1 MQINNI
7 LVPIDF
13 SKCAKNALRTAIVIA
28 KKSKAKIHM
37 VNAVHVHSPHPE
49 ITGGLIEEIVADY
62 EVQVRESFTELE
74 SEIIELK
81 DVPHETDRFIAY
93 LTDAIY
99 TETQNKAIDLIVMG
113 TRADH
118 TEMEHLLGTR
128 ATDVIQ
134 TIPVPILVI
143 PETYEG
149 FAINKAGLAIEYDS
163 SLLFQDFN
171 ILKMLCLAFDAE
183 LLAFNISEDP
193 SKVSQADQKLIGKLK
208 SYLVPTNCSVRTVE
222 SSSISAGIKGFVANH
237 ELSMLAMIPKRRNF
251 FERLFQKSIT
261 NALAVDLDVPMLIIR
276 ES

>member
-13 SKCAKNALRTAIVIA
+13 SKCAKNALRAAIVIA
-28 KKSKAKIHM
+28 KKSNAKIIM

-62 EVQVRESFTELE
+62 EVQVRESFKELE

-81 DVPHETDRFIAY
+81 DVPHEADRFIAY

-99 TETQNKAIDLIVMG
+99 TETQNKSIDLIVMG
-113 TRADH
+113 TRSEH

-134 TIPVPILVI
+134 TIPVPMLVI
-143 PETYEG
+143 PETHGQFEL
-149 FAINKAGLAIEYDS
+149 NKAGLAIEYDS

-171 ILKMLCLAFDAE
+171 VLKLLCLAFDAE
-183 LLAFNISEDP
+183 LLAFNISDDP
-193 SKVSQADQKLIGKLK
+193 SNISVEDQKLIGKLK
-208 SYLVPTNCSVRTVE
+208 GYLEPTNSSVRTVE
-222 SSSISAGIKGFVANH
+222 ASSITEGIKGFVANH
-237 ELSMLAMIPKRRNF
+237 ELNMLAMIPKKRNF
-251 FERLFQKSIT
+251 FERLFKKSIT
-261 NALAVDLDVPMLIIR
+261 NALAVDLDVPLLIIR

>member
-13 SKCAKNALRTAIVIA
+13 SKCAKNALRAAIVIA

-62 EVQVRESFTELE
+62 EVQVQESFKELE

-81 DVPHETDRFIAY
+81 DVPHEADRFIAY

-99 TETQNKAIDLIVMG
+99 TETQTKAIDLIVMG
-113 TRADH
+113 TRSEH

-143 PETYEG
+143 PETHDQFEL
-149 FAINKAGLAIEYDS
+149 NKAGLAIEYDS
-163 SLLFQDFN
+163 SMLFQDFN
-171 ILKMLCLAFDAE
+171 VLKLLCMAFDAE
-183 LLAFNISEDP
+183 LLAFNISDDP
-193 SKVSQADQKLIGKLK
+193 SNITVQDQKLIGKLK
-208 SYLVPTNCSVRTVE
+208 GYLEPTNSSVRTVE
-222 SSSISAGIKGFVANH
+222 ASSISEGIRGFVANH
-237 ELSMLAMIPKRRNF
+237 DLDMLAMIPKKRNF
-251 FERLFQKSIT
+251 FERLFKKSIT
-261 NALAVDLDVPMLIIR
+261 NALAVDLNVPLLVIR